1 MQAGRNSSFFII
13 RWVDRWVDR
22 EDIKKIKNTMS
33 GQNRSNEIKQ
43 TIECTNM
50 KLLMDHV

>member
-13 RWVDRWVDR
+13 RYRWVDR
-22 EDIKKIKNTMS
+22 EDIKKIKNTMI